1 MNFIAHYFLDHT
13 NPESYFALGAATP
26 DLLSI
31 YNPALRI
38 KHHHLKSQ
46 SLFFKP
52 EHGIFYS
59 GLKRHFL
66 ADALFHSSEFFSAE
80 MKRISIELSEEL
92 PDEAIPRKFFLA
104 HILVELIL
112 DRVIMRDHPNI
123 IMDYYHHFD
132 TTPMRQVKETTEFV
146 AGHTLPNYEHFL
158 NKFKENR
165 YLLHYLEW
173 DHIIFVVKLILRRV
187 GITNHEFTEN
197 PAFYALLGG
206 YESGLMHRY
215 PALFEEMH
223 DKANREVVK

>member
-1 MNFIAHYFLDHT
+1 MNFIAHYFLDHK
-13 NPESYFALGAATP
+13 NPESYFAIGAATP

-31 YNPALRI
+31 YNPALRV
-38 KHHHLKSQ
+38 KKHHLKNQ
-46 SLFFKP
+46 TLFFKP
-52 EHGIFYS
+52 EHHLFNA
-59 GLKRHFL
+59 GLKRHFQ
-66 ADALFHSSEFFSAE
+66 ADAIFHSSEFFLQETAE
-80 MKRISIELSEEL
+80 ISREIKKNLSGAEV
-92 PDEAIPRKFFLA
+92 PRKFFLA

-123 IMDYYHHFD
+123 VVDYYHHFD
-132 TTPMRQVKETTEFV
+132 TTPMSAVKETTEFV
-146 AGHTLPNYEHFL
+146 VGHDLPNYAHFL